1 MGGADHTSQP
11 KIAKSK
17 TRDEGLI
24 IFKTW
29 TGAGTVQADGRL
41 ALHHAHELL
50 LPLVEG
56 LLGARVEV
64 PLHLERLDREGVVA
78 RRATL
83 AAL

>member
-1 MGGADHTSQP
+1 MTN
-11 KIAKSK
+11 
-17 TRDEGLI
+17 EGLN
-24 IFKTW
+24 IFMKRGRVQVYS
-29 TGAGTVQADGRL
+29 TGGRRL